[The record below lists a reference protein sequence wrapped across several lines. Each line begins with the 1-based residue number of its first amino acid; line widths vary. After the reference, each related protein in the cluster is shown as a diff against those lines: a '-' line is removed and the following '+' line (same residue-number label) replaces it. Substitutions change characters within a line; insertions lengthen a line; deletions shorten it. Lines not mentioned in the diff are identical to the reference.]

1 MDHKPTETKDVTPVN
16 DTLEDLLNNP
26 FSTPTDTLTTS
37 QQAEIDQLQEQQT
50 AARLIDKLPAE
61 RQEQAKQLA
70 AKIDAND
77 AQSVISYGSAAQAK
91 LSEFSQSMLNHVQA
105 QDIGPVGDSLTEL
118 MYRLQEANPDELRA
132 GEGNIFQRVFGKV
145 KQSIYEVTAKYQKIG
160 AQIDKIS
167 VKLDK
172 EKDGLL
178 KDNLM
183 LEQLYQKNKDY
194 FDALNIYIAAG
205 ELKMEELQTTIIPE
219 AMKRAEETGDQMDV
233 QIAND
238 YTQFLDRLDKR
249 THDLRLARQITIQQ
263 APQIRLIQ
271 NTNQALA
278 EKIQASIAT
287 AIPLWKNQVVIAL
300 TLLRQK
306 DAVTAQRQ
314 VSETTNDLLKKNSE
328 MLKISAIETAK
339 ENERGIV
346 DIETLQTTQ
355 NDLIETIQENIA
367 YPKRRKRKTSSCRSR
382 AWTHGRRSETKT
394 VGFNPI
400 DHLSLVT
407 KTNAQQQFITTVDGR
422 FSYLSSNF
430 SIGVYFSFILLC
442 P

>member
-1 MDHKPTETKDVTPVN
+1 MDNKPKEVTPVN
-16 DTLEDLLNNP
+16 DTLDDLLNNP
-26 FSTPTDTLTTS
+26 FSTPTDKLTQT
-37 QQAEIDQLQEQQT
+37 QQSEINALQEQQT

-61 RQEQAKQLA
+61 RQEQAKELA
-70 AKIDAND
+70 AKIDVSD
-77 AQSVISYGSAAQAK
+77 AQSVISYGSAAQTK

-132 GEGNIFQRVFGKV
+132 GEGNIFQRMFGKV

-167 VKLDK
+167 VKLEK

-205 ELKMEELQTTIIPE
+205 ELKMEELQTTIIPK
-219 AMKRAEETGDQMDV
+219 AMKKAEETGDQMDI

-238 YTQFLDRLDKR
+238 YAQFLDRLDKR

-355 NDLIETIQENIA
+355 NDLIETIQETLRIQKEGKE
-367 YPKRRKRKTSSCRSR
+367 KRRHAEVELGHMEDDLKQK
-382 AWTHGRRSETKT
+382 
-394 VGFNPI
+394 
-400 DHLSLVT
+400 
-407 KTNAQQQFITTVDGR
+407 
-422 FSYLSSNF
+422 
-430 SIGVYFSFILLC
+430 LLDLTQ
-442 P
+442 

>member
-1 MDHKPTETKDVTPVN
+1 MDQEKNTTSSLDN
-16 DTLEDLLNNP
+16 TLEDLLNNP
-26 FSTPTDTLTTS
+26 FATTSDLTTV
-37 QQAEIDQLQEQQT
+37 QKNEINDLKEQQV
-50 AARLIDKLPAE
+50 APRLIDKLPHE
-61 RQEQAKQLA
+61 RQVQAEELA
-70 AKIDAND
+70 EKIDVND
-77 AQSVISYGSAAQAK
+77 IQGVITYGSAAQTK
-91 LSEFSQSMLNHVQA
+91 LGEFSQAMLNHVQA

-132 GEGNIFQRVFGKV
+132 GEGNVFKRMFGKV

-160 AQIDKIS
+160 AQIDKIAI
-167 VKLDK
+167 KLDK

-178 KDNLM
+178 KDNSM

-205 ELKMEELQTTIIPE
+205 ELKIEELQTAIIPA
-219 AMKRAEETGDQMDV
+219 AMKKAEDTGEQMDV
-233 QIAND
+233 QIVND
-238 YTQFLDRLDKR
+238 YTQFLDRLEKR

-278 EKIQASIAT
+278 EKIQASINT

-306 DAVTAQRQ
+306 DAAMAQRQ

-346 DIETLQTTQ
+346 DIETLQQTQ
-355 NDLIETIQENIA
+355 NDLVETIQETLRIQKEGKQ
-367 YPKRRKRKTSSCRSR
+367 KRQ
-382 AWTHGRRSETKT
+382 AAELE
-394 VGFNPI
+394 
-400 DHLSLVT
+400 LSQMEEDL
-407 KTNAQQQFITTVDGR
+407 KQQ
-422 FSYLSSNF
+422 
-430 SIGVYFSFILLC
+430 LLELTQ
-442 P
+442 

>member
-1 MDHKPTETKDVTPVN
+1 MEDKPKDITPVS
-16 DTLEDLLNNP
+16 DTLDDLLNNP
-26 FSTPTDTLTTS
+26 FSTPIDSLTAT
-37 QQAEIDQLQEQQT
+37 QQSEISALQDQQVAT
-50 AARLIDKLPAE
+50 RLVDKLPE
-61 RQEQAKQLA
+61 DRQAQARELA
-70 AKIDAND
+70 SKIDVQDSQA
-77 AQSVISYGSAAQAK
+77 VITYGSAAQTK
-91 LSEFSQSMLNHVQA
+91 LGEFSQSMLNHVQS
-105 QDIGPVGDSLTEL
+105 QDIGPVGDSLTDL
-118 MYRLQEANPDELRA
+118 MYRLNEANPDELRA
-132 GEGNIFQRVFGKV
+132 GEGNIFQKMFGKV
-145 KQSIYEVTAKYQKIG
+145 KQSIFEITAKYQKIG
-160 AQIDKIS
+160 AQIDKIA
-167 VKLDK
+167 VKLEK
-172 EKDGLL
+172 EKNGLL

-183 LEQLYQKNKDY
+183 LEQLYNKNKDY

-205 ELKMEELQTTIIPE
+205 ELKTEELQMKIIPE
-219 AMKRAEETGDQMDV
+219 AMKKAEETGDQMDV

-278 EKIQASIAT
+278 EKIQASINT

-346 DIETLQTTQ
+346 DIDTLQKTQ
-355 NDLIETIQENIA
+355 NDLVETIQETLRIQQEGKE
-367 YPKRRKRKTSSCRSR
+367 KRRAAEIELGHMEEDLKT
-382 AWTHGRRSETKT
+382 K
-394 VGFNPI
+394 
-400 DHLSLVT
+400 
-407 KTNAQQQFITTVDGR
+407 
-422 FSYLSSNF
+422 
-430 SIGVYFSFILLC
+430 LLELTQ
-442 P
+442 